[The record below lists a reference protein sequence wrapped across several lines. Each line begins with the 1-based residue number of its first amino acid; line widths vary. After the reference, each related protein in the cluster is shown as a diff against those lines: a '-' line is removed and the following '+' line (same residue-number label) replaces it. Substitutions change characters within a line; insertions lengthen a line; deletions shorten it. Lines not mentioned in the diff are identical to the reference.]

1 MAFTEEEKARIRHH
15 FAYVN
20 VTSVATFQLGI
31 PAALQTTFMI
41 EGAWDK
47 ILPVAEDLAR
57 KWLCRMDQ
65 IEDQVFEGSELADV
79 LETGSIKIN
88 PQRLRELARYYRIA
102 QQSLGNML
110 GVPPNFFDMREWV
123 NIGNGGGVNIPVSG

>member
-1 MAFTEEEKARIRHH
+1 MSSLSEEEKARIRHH

-20 VTSVATFQLGI
+20 VSAVATFQLGI

-47 ILPVAEDLAR
+47 ILPAALPLVR

-65 IEDQVFEGSELADV
+65 VEDQVFGGLDLADV
-79 LETGSIKIN
+79 ESTGNVKVN
-88 PQRLRELARYYRIA
+88 RKRLVELAQMYRIA
-102 QQSLGNML
+102 QQSLGNIL
-110 GVPPNFFDMREWV
+110 GVPPNAFDMRDWV
-123 NIGNGGGVNIPVSG
+123 NTGSGGGISVPVR